1 MQILVQVLATVIE
14 CGTVTDTSAVVSFED
29 FQRPPPGFVT
39 VEEAVDAPVPVQVF
53 HRLAYVGDGVQHK
66 AVAIAAYA
74 EAMARVRK
82 YPITAYLV
90 VSFFP
95 LVPGS
100 YIYYAMYYAVQQD
113 MDLSADFARQTALYA
128 LGIALGASLVWAL
141 ADMRRHLK
149 QNGFGN

>member
-74 EAMARVRK
+74 ECVSGQKVHETLEHAAYVRGG
-82 YPITAYLV
+82 I
-90 VSFFP
+90 FR
-95 LVPGS
+95 
-100 YIYYAMYYAVQQD
+100 YYQ
-113 MDLSADFARQTALYA
+113 
-128 LGIALGASLVWAL
+128 
-141 ADMRRHLK
+141 
-149 QNGFGN
+149 